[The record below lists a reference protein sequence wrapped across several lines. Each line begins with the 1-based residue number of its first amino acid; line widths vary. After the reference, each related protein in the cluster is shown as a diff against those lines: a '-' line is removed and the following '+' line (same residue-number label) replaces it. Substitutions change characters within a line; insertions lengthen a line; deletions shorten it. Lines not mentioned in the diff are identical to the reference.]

1 MPPMPPT
8 HTKAATSK
16 WWILAAVSL
25 TLFLGSVDGSI
36 VNVALPT
43 LMARLQTD
51 LPTVQWV
58 ILAYLL
64 GLTVLMVSA
73 GRLADITG
81 KRLILVSGLVLFL
94 LGSVL
99 CSLAPGIYWLI
110 GFRFLQ
116 SIGAA
121 MMLAVGVAIVTETW
135 PGTERGKAIGI
146 TSGVI
151 SMGIVVGPAIGGVLL
166 QWFSWHWIFLVN
178 VPLGLLALTLIA
190 RYVPPLRSRRRHER
204 FDMLGGVILGAG
216 LLALTLALTLGQ
228 NLGFSTPVVPVL
240 FGLAALAVPLFIRTE
255 RRVAF
260 PTVDLSL
267 FRSVQFSLNLATGWI
282 AFAAIAGIVF
292 LLPFYLELVLGFA
305 LLGVGLMMAAVP
317 IAMGVLQPFT
327 GTLSDRVG
335 TRAVSL
341 AGLVVIACGYLAMAT
356 LRVDGTPWGFV
367 LRLLPVAVGMA
378 IFHSPNNSAVMGA
391 APDDRLGV
399 ASGILSMTRTLGQVA
414 GIAVLGAFFNMRLM
428 HHAGA
433 QVNIRAADPAVIVAA
448 LHDQF
453 LLVAALV
460 GVGIGLSVWAWR
472 QEARRAQTTET
483 RGQTPAQSNGYASRS
498 SYDSS
503 TGS

>member
-1 MPPMPPT
+1 MSPKPPT
-8 HTKAATSK
+8 NARAATNK

-204 FDMLGGVILGAG
+204 FDML
-216 LLALTLALTLGQ
+216 
-228 NLGFSTPVVPVL
+228 
-240 FGLAALAVPLFIRTE
+240 AAC
-255 RRVAF
+255 RR
-260 PTVDLSL
+260 DSL
-267 FRSVQFSLNLATGWI
+267 
-282 AFAAIAGIVF
+282 
-292 LLPFYLELVLGFA
+292 
-305 LLGVGLMMAAVP
+305 
-317 IAMGVLQPFT
+317 
-327 GTLSDRVG
+327 
-335 TRAVSL
+335 
-341 AGLVVIACGYLAMAT
+341 
-356 LRVDGTPWGFV
+356 
-367 LRLLPVAVGMA
+367 
-378 IFHSPNNSAVMGA
+378 H
-391 APDDRLGV
+391 
-399 ASGILSMTRTLGQVA
+399 
-414 GIAVLGAFFNMRLM
+414 
-428 HHAGA
+428 
-433 QVNIRAADPAVIVAA
+433 
-448 LHDQF
+448 
-453 LLVAALV
+453 
-460 GVGIGLSVWAWR
+460 
-472 QEARRAQTTET
+472 
-483 RGQTPAQSNGYASRS
+483 
-498 SYDSS
+498 
-503 TGS
+503 